1 MNGVGDPRQ
10 GTGNWTEVE
19 VECFALLAVSFY
31 SLKKNSY
38 RLLPVGIKIVIM
50 SPFQAQRTTCVNS

>member
-31 SLKKNSY
+31 SLKNNSY
-38 RLLPVGIKIVIM
+38 RLLPVGIKIVINV
-50 SPFQAQRTTCVNS
+50 SVPGSKNNLCK